1 MASATPHEDDDGTE
15 HAPGEAAERTGAA
28 GTRARDRAAD
38 RLLLAAGR
46 HSTLRTTVL
55 CLTSAAAA
63 GANLALPA
71 ALGRAL
77 DLLLATG
84 RADGG
89 AAPWIAL
96 CAALT
101 CALVALDALDT
112 VLTGTLNSRTTA
124 WLRTRLL
131 DHVLAIG
138 PGPAARF
145 GPGDLVTRS
154 TGNAAH
160 AGTAPSAAASTLA
173 ALATPLGGL
182 VALALLDPRLVAVF
196 LAGTPVLFF
205 LLRAFSRTSSDSVA
219 RYQEAQGR
227 IAARLVEALGGART
241 IAAAGTWRRER
252 DRVLEP
258 LAELSGE
265 GHRMWR
271 VQGRATAQAAVLVPL
286 LQIAVV
292 AVGGVLLA
300 AGELSVGGLLAAA
313 RYAVLAAGVGVLVG
327 QLNGLVRARA
337 AARRLAEVHEVPA
350 LAQGHRALPAEGP
363 GALELRGVRATRGTR
378 TVLDGVDLVVPGGRT
393 VALVGRSGSGKSLLA
408 ALAGRLAEP
417 EAGRVLLDGV
427 DLAELDRAELRRAVG
442 YAFERPAL
450 LGGTIAGTI
459 AFGPEGVGGDDGR
472 DDARHA
478 AVPERVAA
486 AARAACADDFIRTL
500 PDGYGTPC
508 AEAPLSGGEVQRLGL
523 ARAFAHDGR
532 LLILDDA
539 TSSLDT
545 VTELRVSEALLN
557 PPGDADCRAR
567 TRLIVAHR
575 ASTAARADVTAWLD
589 GGRVRALGPHER
601 LWRLPE
607 YRAVFGEGG
616 QDGDGAGPEVDG
628 A

>member
-1 MASATPHEDDDGTE
+1 MASATPREDDEGTGPVPE
-15 HAPGEAAERTGAA
+15 GTGAV
-28 GTRARDRAAD
+28 GTRARDRVAD

-46 HSTLRTTVL
+46 HSALRTTVL
-55 CLTSAAAA
+55 CLTSATAA

-71 ALGRAL
+71 ALGHTL

-89 AAPWIAL
+89 ATPWIAL

-101 CALVALDALDT
+101 YALVVLDALDT

-196 LAGTPVLFF
+196 LAGTPVLFL

-378 TVLDGVDLVVPGGRT
+378 TVLDGVDLMVPGGRT

-459 AFGPEGVGGDDGR
+459 AFGPDGL
-472 DDARHA
+472 DGAGDARHVN
-478 AVPERVAA
+478 VPERVAA

-557 PPGDADCRAR
+557 PPGDAGPRTRAR

-601 LWRLPE
+601 LWQLPE

-616 QDGDGAGPEVDG
+616 PEVAG